1 MSSRQFGFFVGLALA
16 VIWAG
21 AGFLVMIAAVV
32 AGLVGYIAARVVD
45 NDLDLRE
52 ALSHLGSGAAKQR

>member
-21 AGFLVMIAAVV
+21 PGFLVMIAAAV
-32 AGLVGYIAARVVD
+32 AGLVGYVVARVVD

-52 ALSHLGSGAAKQR
+52 ALSNLGSGAARQR

>member
-1 MSSRQFGFFVGLALA
+1 VSSRQFGFLVGLALA

-32 AGLVGYIAARVVD
+32 AGLVGYVVVRVVE

-52 ALSHLGSGAAKQR
+52 ALTNFGNGAARRH